1 MRETRHN
8 MTLCIFSP
16 IVYVY
21 SLLRRSLIVRC
32 SNTYINRSECR
43 HVYRVCKTVSA
54 NNFEVLENNCNVGGE
69 STRLPSET
77 NTLFTQSLYHHVV
90 SYHYIFICDSAQ
102 LLFCR
107 DNDTLDT
114 SWKMR
119 VRPYRFWTHLERR
132 PLKSPRDIRV
142 RGL

>member
-1 MRETRHN
+1 MRETRRN

-54 NNFEVLENNCNVGGE
+54 NNFEALENNCNVGGE

-77 NTLFTQSLYHHVV
+77 NTLFTQSLYHHVSLN
-90 SYHYIFICDSAQ
+90 SYVIPPSFCSVATTT
-102 LLFCR
+102 LLTRRGKCVYAPTGFEHIS
-107 DNDTLDT
+107 NV
-114 SWKMR
+114 
-119 VRPYRFWTHLERR
+119 VR
-132 PLKSPRDIRV
+132 
-142 RGL
+142 